1 MSATKSW
8 DQAALRLLWHGGS
21 TFDAWLNIVAAKLA
35 SRLLTFPQSTAQLGL
50 PSAIVFQLLLS
61 AMGLWSQSAIN
72 VLYLRHKRMVN
83 PETTANQPWH
93 TTQVQ
98 SKSFRIDHLRAPQLH
113 EVIGGLLG
121 SKWKIV
127 SLVFNIVTLFYVSS
141 AQLIA
146 CSNVAYTVNDN
157 LDKRTWTF
165 VFGAIFSLPILFPSA
180 HNYRVWSFLGVVTI
194 IFDSAYMTIATLF
207 DRKAG
212 NVSHSSPRSSQEYFT
227 GLVGMLILGNVPIPV
242 EIMDAMWKPDEYQAA
257 NLYGMACILVVVMLP
272 SISMER
278 KFGDKLLATPN
289 AMLLLPR
296 SKFHDSAN
304 VLILLHVVINFG
316 MYSLAL
322 YATWE
327 KIVRIHD
334 SPSYVKR
341 TLSRIPVFL
350 ALWITALAFPF
361 FGAINKLL
369 DAILVSWN
377 FFIIPCAAYIAVFWL
392 PRPRRGSKSLS
403 RLGWGVDLS
412 VCLGIILWMLV
423 MQCGLGL
430 WGDVHTFVK
439 VLEGTRPFPK
449 CYRCAPPK

>member
-1 MSATKSW
+1 
-8 DQAALRLLWHGGS
+8 
-21 TFDAWLNIVAAKLA
+21 
-35 SRLLTFPQSTAQLGL
+35 
-50 PSAIVFQLLLS
+50 
-61 AMGLWSQSAIN
+61 MGLWSQSAIN

-93 TTQVQ
+93 TTQ
-98 SKSFRIDHLRAPQLH
+98 LH

-121 SKWKIV
+121 SKWMIV

-212 NVSHSSPRSSQEYFT
+212 NVRHSSPRSSQEYFT

-296 SKFHDSAN
+296 SKFHNSAS
-304 VLILLHVVINFG
+304 VLILLHVVSIPWIHMSSKF
-316 MYSLAL
+316 YIFSDRSREIQFIRLSTLACTPL
-322 YATWE
+322 
-327 KIVRIHD
+327 H
-334 SPSYVKR
+334 SM
-341 TLSRIPVFL
+341 
-350 ALWITALAFPF
+350 
-361 FGAINKLL
+361 
-369 DAILVSWN
+369 
-377 FFIIPCAAYIAVFWL
+377 
-392 PRPRRGSKSLS
+392 RRG
-403 RLGWGVDLS
+403 R
-412 VCLGIILWMLV
+412 
-423 MQCGLGL
+423 
-430 WGDVHTFVK
+430 
-439 VLEGTRPFPK
+439 R
-449 CYRCAPPK
+449 

>member
-1 MSATKSW
+1 
-8 DQAALRLLWHGGS
+8 
-21 TFDAWLNIVAAKLA
+21 LA

-93 TTQVQ
+93 TTQ
-98 SKSFRIDHLRAPQLH
+98 LH

-121 SKWKIV
+121 SKWMIV

-194 IFDSAYMTIATLF
+194 IFDSAYMTIATLQDYTF
-207 DRKAG
+207 QSLLKSFPQAG
-212 NVSHSSPRSSQEYFT
+212 NVRHSSPRSSQEYFT

-296 SKFHDSAN
+296 SKFHNSAS

-327 KIVRIHD
+327 KILIEHSTYTKSHISIHN
-334 SPSYVKR
+334 SPSYIKQ
-341 TLSRIPVFL
+341 TLSRILVFL
-350 ALWITALAFPF
+350 VLWITTLAFPF

-377 FFIIPCAAYIAVFWL
+377 FFIIPCMAYIAVFWL
-392 PRPRRGSKSLS
+392 PQPRRGSKSLS
-403 RLGWGVDLS
+403 RLGWVVDLS
-412 VCLGIILWMLV
+412 VCLGIMLWMLV

-439 VLEGTRPFPK
+439 VLEGTRPFPN